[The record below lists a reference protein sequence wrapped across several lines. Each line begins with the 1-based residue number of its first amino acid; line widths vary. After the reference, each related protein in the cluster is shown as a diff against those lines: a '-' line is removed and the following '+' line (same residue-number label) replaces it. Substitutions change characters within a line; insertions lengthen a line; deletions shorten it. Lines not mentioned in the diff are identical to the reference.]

1 MLRRAYTYKKSKIS
15 AATASRS
22 SSRTTSIHHVVL
34 DIAGR
39 LLSWSGTEAIMGL
52 VTPGGRG
59 FPSKSI
65 LGNSGHRA
73 GVPSGAPT
81 PHKKVWTLGV
91 SGKICFAAAFSA
103 AVAAASR

>member
-1 MLRRAYTYKKSKIS
+1 MS

-22 SSRTTSIHHVVL
+22 SSRTTNIPHVLL

-39 LLSWSGTEAIMGL
+39 LLSRSGTEAIMGL

-65 LGNSGHRA
+65 LGNSGYRA
-73 GVPSGAPT
+73 GVPSGAP
-81 PHKKVWTLGV
+81 
-91 SGKICFAAAFSA
+91 AFSE
-103 AVAAASR
+103 VYGLWGSGYNTGRRNCTFEWEVKTDGQRGLT